1 MKLIYEST
9 GEQVRVGDE
18 VTLDDGCT
26 VTVTH
31 FREPHKPSS
40 SGKVC
45 VMDRGTDSQRE
56 YYVSVI
62 GARWINREDRP
73 LETAAEV
80 RAAVDLGLDV
90 RAGNDNYRVIK
101 DSIGQYLIHFTG
113 HPENW
118 IGLTGREGT
127 VWEDQLNM
135 TPIYI
140 KKAEERETDYLDEI
154 AIIFD
159 AAEDWRNELAEYIEP
174 GASDEEKETRLAERH
189 ALEDALTTFAPLV
202 AMIRRDRA

>member
-18 VTLDDGCT
+18 VTLDDGRT
-26 VTVTH
+26 VKVTH
-31 FREPHKPSS
+31 FSEPHKPSS

-45 VMDRGTDSQRE
+45 VMDRGDDSQCE

-80 RAAVDLGLDV
+80 RAAVDAGLDV

-118 IGLTGREGT
+118 IGLTGRKGT

-159 AAEDWRNELAEYIEP
+159 AAEDWRNRLEERYDR
-174 GASDEEKETRLAERH
+174 DEEDTLEERH
-189 ALEDALTTFAPLV
+189 RLEDALTTFAPLV